1 MALVSS
7 IGVVLLGSLPVAELL
22 RRILEKPLNWI
33 GSRTGMNGNSVAG
46 LLMGIV
52 SPVPAIAMMKEMDAR
67 GKVVN
72 AAFLVCG
79 ASALAAHMGF
89 AYGTEPELVVPLLVS
104 KLAGG
109 LCGAG
114 AAVVLSRKG

>member
-1 MALVSS
+1 MRKF
-7 IGVVLLGSLPVAELL
+7 SLKKLTAV
-22 RRILEKPLNWI
+22 IL
-33 GSRTGMNGNSVAG
+33 S
-46 LLMGIV
+46 
-52 SPVPAIAMMKEMDAR
+52 
-67 GKVVN
+67 
-72 AAFLVCG
+72 AAG